1 MSTAKQPLLEIDH
14 VYIMVTP
21 NAPEAAYLQSRGLFL
36 LEDTMHHEGQGT
48 ASCIFLFKNMY
59 LELAW
64 VHNREMM
71 LQKSAEVGFE
81 IVLSEP
87 WQETGASPF
96 GVGLRYT
103 GAERTLPFATK
114 KYHAEWMPPSEQI
127 DVIPKTLVAEPAYFM
142 LSDGLKHLEPPEEE
156 STHSLGIQNLTHLAI
171 TVTCGTVLSPAT
183 EFLITNSVLQ
193 IKEGST
199 PMMELTFDGGTQK
212 ESVDCRPTLPLMIYY

>member
-1 MSTAKQPLLEIDH
+1 MSTAKQSLLEIDH

-21 NAPEAAYLQSRGLFL
+21 DAPEAAYLQSQGLFL
-36 LEDTMHHEGQGT
+36 LEDIMHHEGQGT

-64 VHNREMM
+64 VHDREMM
-71 LQKSAEVGFE
+71 LQKSAESGFE

-103 GAERTLPFATK
+103 GDARTLPFPTK
-114 KYHAEWMPPSEQI
+114 RYHAEWMPPSEQI
-127 DVIPKTLVAEPAYFM
+127 DIIPNTSATEPAYFI

-156 STHSLGIQNLTHLAI
+156 STHPLGLQNLTHLAI
-171 TVTCGTVLSPAT
+171 TVTSSIMPGPVT
-183 EFLITNSVLQ
+183 EFLTSNGVLQ
-193 IKEGST
+193 IKEGAT
-199 PMMELTFDGGTQK
+199 PLMELTFDGGTHG
-212 ESVDCRPTLPLMIYY
+212 ETVDCRSTLPVMIYY